1 MNFFQIIAT
10 RWKSES
16 PKLFIRFQNLGI
28 GLASAGTAGL
38 AIPVIPKVNFPPI
51 ITTLSGYFIVAGFCI
66 GAISKL
72 TCQDTSK
79 IDQSTTKP

>member
-1 MNFFQIIAT
+1 MNFFQILST

-38 AIPVIPKVNFPPI
+38 AIPAIPKVNFPPI
-51 ITTLSGYFIVAGFCI
+51 IGTISGYFIVAGFCI

-72 TCQDTSK
+72 TCRDTSK
-79 IDQSTTKP
+79 IDNSTTKP

>member
-1 MNFFQIIAT
+1 MNFFKIIAA

-16 PKLFIRFQNLGI
+16 PKLFVRFQNFGI
-28 GLASAGTAGL
+28 SLVSAGTAGL
-38 AIPVIPKVNFPPI
+38 AIPVIPSVHFPPI
-51 ITTLSGYFIVAGFCI
+51 IGTLSGYFIVAGFAI
-66 GAISKL
+66 SVISKL